1 MKNIY
6 IAAGVIAA
14 AYFGYMLYQKKQS
27 IDAVTFDIV
36 DFDLQNL
43 KLTVDFTNV
52 GNSTINVTA
61 VQNQVY
67 VNDSLVGTANRLA
80 SFSVNKSSNTK
91 VKFDIKASA
100 VGGIT
105 ALLNLFKN
113 HNEMPKIRIETT
125 INANGMLFNK
135 TTNI

>member
-80 SFSVNKSSNTK
+80 SFTINKSSNSK

>member
-6 IAAGVIAA
+6 IAAGVVAA

-27 IDAVTFDIV
+27 INAVTFDIV

-43 KLTVDFTNV
+43 KLTVDFTNI

-80 SFSVNKSSNTK
+80 SFSINKSSNTK

-105 ALLNLFKN
+105 ALLSLFKN
-113 HNEMPKIRIETT
+113 GREMPKIRIETT

>member
-80 SFSVNKSSNTK
+80 SFSINKSSNTK

>member
-61 VQNQVY
+61 VQNQIY

-80 SFSVNKSSNTK
+80 SFSINKSSNTK

>member
-6 IAAGVIAA
+6 IAAGVVAA

-27 IDAVTFDIV
+27 INAVTFDIV

-80 SFSVNKSSNTK
+80 SFSINKSSNTK

-105 ALLNLFKN
+105 ALLSLFKN
-113 HNEMPKIRIETT
+113 GREMPKIRIETT